1 MGVAVAGVVGR
12 LVGASGLVQ
21 AAEALDVGAHI
32 AGGELC
38 KCLKMVVTL
47 LIGVLEA

>member
-21 AAEALDVGAHI
+21 AAE
-32 AGGELC
+32 GGELC

>member
-12 LVGASGLVQ
+12 LVQ

-47 LIGVLEA
+47 LLGVLEA